1 MKTAATAVQM
11 LIRLVGLILIVL
23 GVLFWTGHDLELIP
37 VHIYIGLFFVLLLW
51 TQSLMAARAKVG
63 LGLVGVEIV
72 WGIAVLVLGMMQG
85 QLLPGNAHWVI
96 QVLHLLLG
104 AGAIGFAEALG
115 ARMKRAT
122 RPE

>member
-11 LIRLVGLILIVL
+11 LIRFVGLILIVL

-51 TQSLMAARAKVG
+51 TQSLLAARAKVG
-63 LGLVGVEIV
+63 LGLAGVEIV
-72 WGIAVLVLGMMQG
+72 WGVAVLGLGMMQG
-85 QLLPGNAHWVI
+85 QLLPGKAHWVI

-104 AGAIGFAEALG
+104 AGAIGFAERVG
-115 ARMKRAT
+115 ARMKRAPQP
-122 RPE
+122 R